1 MKFLKYFIFLL
12 PINVFAQTPIPRTDS
27 TFSDV
32 VNGILDLVNLLI
44 PVVAS
49 LALLAFFWG
58 LAKFIY
64 NAGDVKTHEEG
75 KQLMIWGIIALF
87 VMVSVWGILNFFSGE
102 FGFGRIGIPSLPTGA
117 N

>member
-1 MKFLKYFIFLL
+1 MKFLKYFL
-12 PINVFAQTPIPRTDS
+12 PFVPLVALAQQRTTS

-32 VNGILDLVNLLI
+32 VKEVLGIVNLLI

-64 NAGDVKTHEEG
+64 NAGDVKTHQEG
-75 KQLMIWGIIALF
+75 RQLMIWGIIALF

-102 FGFGRIGIPSLPTGA
+102 FGFGNIGIPKLPTGS
-117 N
+117 NN